1 VHKLAGAAAQ
11 AGASLAEV
19 AAAATEG
26 VEAMGTMGVALTP
39 CIVPGNAPSDRLA
52 GDKVRYLWY
61 MCCCLYVCFFTYVC
75 STSTCTYLN
84 PTELKL
90 RSKYKLN

>member
-1 VHKLAGAAAQ
+1 MHKLAGAAAQ

-52 GDKVRYLWY
+52 GDKVPVVHLLLFVCLFLYLR
-61 MCCCLYVCFFTYVC
+61 M
-75 STSTCTYLN
+75 
-84 PTELKL
+84 
-90 RSKYKLN
+90 